1 MPVPCAH
8 FWAERLYAKET
19 YCEESD
25 QGGEDSWK
33 GLRIVN
39 LAKAI
44 LEELSDK
51 KAKKK
56 CLCTP
61 MAMRRNIQECRL
73 HLQIRMS

>member
-33 GLRIVN
+33 GLRTVN

-56 CLCTP
+56 CFVYTNGY
-61 MAMRRNIQECRL
+61 AQKYS
-73 HLQIRMS
+73 RMQTSSPN